1 MNTRKRGPN
10 LKDKARDKQ
19 KEKPKDKSPAPK
31 LPKRIPTVSTSEPRS
46 RDSTDEEEGG
56 ASTDDATTYERP
68 QRTEVVSKGVK
79 REYPGDPAPEL
90 PKVVINDENY
100 RPSSVYQPLAEGE
113 FRILKLAP
121 GKKDDR
127 IISCSFVTASLDR
140 PMKYEAIS
148 YLWGAAGQRSMEIH
162 LADPQGKLYA
172 IFIRSHLYEAL
183 KFLRHPSKFR
193 YFWVDALCIN
203 HGSSDKVEKNKQIA
217 MKRFVF
223 RNAEN
228 LCFWLGEDES
238 SKTALKFIPRIL
250 DLTGIDSLVRD
261 ESTVDDWIAFVA
273 LLKNPVFGRLW
284 LVQEVAVAQNV
295 TLHCGQAAI
304 HYGDLVDA
312 VAMFR
317 SFRNQISLMFRSTG
331 RNAKELSARK
341 VIMAERFIE
350 VSANSLRI
358 TTNPDKEQKTH
369 RLFSLEALVSH
380 LCSLDST
387 DPLDRIYSVLA
398 IAKDG
403 PKLDEKTLMP
413 ISQED
418 DNALQIDYEADFV
431 DVYEK
436 FVIRA
441 IQSSQSLDIMCRYWV
456 GAVENLPSWVRPI
469 QLLQPALDGNV
480 SERTE
485 ADSLVGLPDHND
497 YHASRGTKAKFEV
510 KDQASVANDKSKVLC
525 VRGIPVDTI
534 DKLGPRASEGII
546 LYEWLALAGC
556 VGQGLQFNVP
566 EEFWRTLVADRG
578 PNGTMAP
585 SWYARAFR
593 YCLQHLTPTG
603 DINTNRLISLQ
614 ENESS
619 LGVSFLNRV
628 QGVIWNRKF
637 LVSKKNGWFGLG
649 PMATTETDIIC
660 VLYGCSVPVILRPME
675 TEGGKKYF
683 LLVGECYVHGIMDGE
698 IIEAADKYGEE
709 VFDLR

>member
-10 LKDKARDKQ
+10 LKDKAQNKQ
-19 KEKPKDKSPAPK
+19 KEKPKDK
-31 LPKRIPTVSTSEPRS
+31 LPKPPKHIPNVSTSKPRS

-56 ASTDDATTYERP
+56 TSTDDATTYERP
-68 QRTEVVSKGVK
+68 QRTEVVSKGIK
-79 REYPGDPAPEL
+79 REYPCDPTPEL
-90 PKVVINDENY
+90 PKVVIHDDENY
-100 RPSSVYQPLAEGE
+100 RPASVYQPLAEGE

-121 GKKDDR
+121 GKKDDKT
-127 IISCSFVTASLDR
+127 ISCSFVTASVDR
-140 PMKYEAIS
+140 LMEYEAIS
-148 YLWGAAGQRSMEIH
+148 YLWGVPGQRSMEIY
-162 LADPQGKLYA
+162 LADPQGKSYP

-203 HGSSDKVEKNKQIA
+203 HGNSDKVEKNKLIA

-238 SKTALKFIPRIL
+238 SKTALRFIPRIL

-261 ESTVDDWIAFVA
+261 ESTVDDWIAFIA
-273 LLKNPVFGRLW
+273 LLKNPVFSRLW

-295 TLHCGQAAI
+295 TLHCGQPAI

-312 VAMFR
+312 VATFR
-317 SFRNQISLMFRSTG
+317 SFRNQISLMLRSKG
-331 RNAKELSARK
+331 RNARELSARR
-341 VIMAERFIE
+341 VIMAESFIE
-350 VSANSLRI
+350 ISANSLRI
-358 TTNPDKEQKTH
+358 TTTPNKEQKTH
-369 RLFSLEALVSH
+369 RLLSLEALVSH
-380 LCSLDST
+380 LSSLDST
-387 DPLDRIYSVLA
+387 NPLDRIYSVLA

-403 PKLDEKTLMP
+403 PKLDEKTLTP
-413 ISQED
+413 ISQQDGIPLE
-418 DNALQIDYEADFV
+418 IDYKADFV
-431 DVYEK
+431 DVYQN

-441 IQSSQSLDIMCRYWV
+441 IQSSQSLDIICRYWA

-497 YHASRGTKAKFEV
+497 YHASRGTRAKFYV

-525 VRGIPVDTI
+525 VHGIQVDTI
-534 DKLGPRASEGII
+534 AKLGPRASEGII

-556 VGQGLQFNVP
+556 VTQGLQFNVP

-593 YCLQHLTPTG
+593 YCLQHLTATG
-603 DINTNRLISLQ
+603 DINTNRLISS
-614 ENESS
+614 EEDESS
-619 LGVSFLNRV
+619 LVVSFLNRV

-637 LVSKKNGWFGLG
+637 LVSEKNGWFGLG
-649 PMATTETDIIC
+649 PMATIETDIIC
-660 VLYGCSVPVILRPME
+660 VLYGCSVPVILRPMH
-675 TEGGKKYF
+675 TEDWEPYF

-698 IIEAADKYGEE
+698 IIEAANRYGED
-709 VFDLR
+709 VFNLR